1 MQNFQQGQRSTVEL
15 KEEREVRVMN
25 ELTTNTI
32 ETAIGTENIT
42 NPVILAFKDGVS
54 EKVQTAVSAQTMEMI
69 SAYNNVTRG
78 YFQLLSPL
86 ARFIKSKGY
95 QQLKDIKTPSQFL
108 IKYLGCSKG
117 TASELSRVATKFYSS
132 NGEPSKWCEC
142 FTYSELTKLLD
153 YDDDDIQ
160 GIKDKLGDGEKHTRA
175 ELIQALTDYNAEKEL
190 EKQGIEVESEDE
202 DNSTDV
208 EPKNVEG
215 NANKGS
221 TVEQS
226 ETADNNPK
234 SATEINW
241 TEKERVGKLIEE
253 LTASSKGK
261 KSKAEMQEIAFR
273 ALNTIKEYVALE
285 SNPFN

>member
-1 MQNFQQGQRSTVEL
+1 
-15 KEEREVRVMN
+15 MN

-32 ETAIGTENIT
+32 ETAIGTENIN

-160 GIKDKLGDGEKHTRA
+160 GIKDKLGDAEKHTRA
-175 ELIQALTDYNAEKEL
+175 ELIQALSDYNAEKEL
-190 EKQGIEVESEDE
+190 EKQGIEIEDKDE
-202 DNSTDV
+202 TTET
-208 EPKNVEG
+208 EPENVEG
-215 NANKGS
+215 SADTSS
-221 TVEQS
+221 TDEQPENEES
-226 ETADNNPK
+226 KPK

-241 TEKERVGKLIEE
+241 TEKERVDKLIEE

-273 ALNTIKEYVALE
+273 ALNTIKEFLVLE
-285 SNPFN
+285 ANPFN